1 MLDVLDVVNG
11 LKLSN
16 YTVRHNQIDVKI
28 KLYAVV
34 LDIDSNKY
42 HVVVADKGLLGVK
55 LTVNN
60 TDSVIFD
67 GVLSNYRII
76 TYFTR
81 REVNVINNIILA
93 ACKEDNVDLY
103 VDNR

>member
-16 YTVRHNQIDVKI
+16 YNVRHNQIDVKI

-42 HVVVADKGLLGVK
+42 HIVVADKGLLGIK
-55 LTVNN
+55 LNVNN
-60 TDSVIFD
+60 TDGVVFD
-67 GVLSNYRII
+67 GVLSNYKII
-76 TYFTR
+76 NYFTKH
-81 REVNVINNIILA
+81 EVNVINNIILA
-93 ACKEDNVDLY
+93 VCKEDNVDLY
-103 VDNR
+103 VDTR